1 MSILTRP
8 RPPRLDDPPDP
19 EAPEALI
26 EEARRRARRRRRGY
40 AACTLVAA
48 AGGLLAFYGFNGG
61 VASRSQVHAGGPAA
75 GAAAAAPGD
84 ATAWQ
89 SAPGLAGGAITAIG
103 VDPQDPS
110 MVFAATLEAG
120 VFKSANGGRT
130 WRPLDLAPGV
140 SRVDALAI
148 APGDPK
154 TLYVG
159 TGRGVFKTTNGGA
172 SWQATSSDLLANE
185 TAERR
190 QHRRIEGYVY
200 ALAVDRHD
208 PDTVYAATWEKGVFK
223 TTDGGASWR
232 SIGLR
237 AVSPL
242 VLDPRDPETIYA
254 GAVGAA
260 TGTTSILHASGV
272 FKSSD
277 GGASW
282 HPVGL
287 RGTNVA
293 ALALDP
299 QHPKTVYA
307 GTDGKGVVKS
317 TDGGRTWRHAGF
329 EGEDVGGLILN
340 PKNPENVYAESKGEI
355 FASTNGGGTWR
366 ALNAGWV
373 SGTWPTALA
382 LNPRNPATIYLGTI
396 TAVDGKGDVGAGIF
410 KSVDAG
416 DSWRPVNA
424 GLTDARVS
432 ALALDPRGLGTAY
445 AGIDGRGVFKRSP
458 DGSWRA
464 ANTGLRNLGVH
475 ALAVD
480 PEDPAT
486 VYAVSDRGIFKSTDA
501 GANWRRIVGAPHAV
515 ALAIDPNDSDT
526 VHAFTASDDMYY
538 YGGVAQI
545 YESRALKSTDGGA
558 TWPAGGEVQRLEV
571 PAAPGEIPVQN
582 VLGARVVID
591 PIDPDT
597 LYAGALGVVKSADGG
612 ATWRRVGLTR
622 TPVLALAIEP
632 KESATLYAGTDAGLF
647 KSANAGARWQPL
659 HGPLDGVRV
668 EALAIDPEQPQ
679 AVYAG
684 TDRGVFW
691 TADGGHSWR
700 HFTHLPLRTF
710 DALAIDAAAGM
721 LYAGAY
727 GGGIF
732 ELRLRR

>member
-61 VASRSQVHAGGPAA
+61 VASPSQVHAGGPAA

-200 ALAVDRHD
+200 TLAVDRHD

-260 TGTTSILHASGV
+260 TGPTSILHASGV

-382 LNPRNPATIYLGTI
+382 LNPRNPATIYVGTI

-424 GLTDARVS
+424 GLTDARAS
-432 ALALDPRGLGTAY
+432 ARARSSRPRDGLCGHRRS
-445 AGIDGRGVFKRSP
+445 RGVQEEPGRQLASRQHGPEEPRCTRVGGRPARPRDRVRGFGPRRS
-458 DGSWRA
+458 
-464 ANTGLRNLGVH
+464 
-475 ALAVD
+475 
-480 PEDPAT
+480 
-486 VYAVSDRGIFKSTDA
+486 
-501 GANWRRIVGAPHAV
+501 
-515 ALAIDPNDSDT
+515 
-526 VHAFTASDDMYY
+526 
-538 YGGVAQI
+538 
-545 YESRALKSTDGGA
+545 SRALTRAPTGGGLWARLMPSRLRSTRTTRTLSTRSRPATTCITTAEWRRFTRVAPSRARTGA
-558 TWPAGGEVQRLEV
+558 PPGQRAGKCSAWKYRR
-571 PAAPGEIPVQN
+571 PPV
-582 VLGARVVID
+582 RF
-591 PIDPDT
+591 PSKT
-597 LYAGALGVVKSADGG
+597 FSALGWLS
-612 ATWRRVGLTR
+612 TRSTR
-622 TPVLALAIEP
+622 TPSTPAP
-632 KESATLYAGTDAGLF
+632 SASSRAQTA
-647 KSANAGARWQPL
+647 ARP
-659 HGPLDGVRV
+659 
-668 EALAIDPEQPQ
+668 
-679 AVYAG
+679 
-684 TDRGVFW
+684 
-691 TADGGHSWR
+691 
-700 HFTHLPLRTF
+700 
-710 DALAIDAAAGM
+710 
-721 LYAGAY
+721 
-727 GGGIF
+727 GGG
-732 ELRLRR
+732 